1 MPSAIR
7 LALEKAGY
15 IDQNG
20 QIKYMQESDESTQKI
35 FFPSTRPPK
44 PQTYPKMRPDREIL
58 FRSRIKIANLE
69 SSVKKYFPFSEN
81 NIPKPIDKSSNMV
94 YNDANERKDGIRYG

>member
-1 MPSAIR
+1 
-7 LALEKAGY
+7 
-15 IDQNG
+15 
-20 QIKYMQESDESTQKI
+20 
-35 FFPSTRPPK
+35 
-44 PQTYPKMRPDREIL
+44 MRPDREIL

-81 NIPKPIDKSSNMV
+81 NIPKPIDKSPNMV